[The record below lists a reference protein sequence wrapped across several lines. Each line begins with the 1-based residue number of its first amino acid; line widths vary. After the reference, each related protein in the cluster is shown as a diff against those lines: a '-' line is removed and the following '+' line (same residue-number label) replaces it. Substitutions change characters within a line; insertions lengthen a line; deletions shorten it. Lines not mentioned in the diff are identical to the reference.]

1 MAFYSS
7 SVDAPVHVGQPSA
20 PSVRPEKFLLFAVG
34 KLNLALPIALVVK
47 ILPHGPSHGTGLSA
61 TGLVNLE
68 NRSVTMV
75 DLYRRFFGVPQ
86 PPTAQ
91 TKQYFI
97 LTKNRS
103 GEEFCLLVNNAPTLL
118 DVLPQQIRQ
127 LPDSYRQNDTLQS
140 ASHVMLVEEKSEK
153 LTVFLLDPDL
163 LL

>member
-1 MAFYSS
+1 MVPHSS
-7 SVDAPVHVGQPSA
+7 AVDAPVYGGQPSA
-20 PSVRPEKFLLFAVG
+20 PSERAEKFLLFAVG

-47 ILPHGPSHGTGLSA
+47 ILPHGPTHGTGLSA

-86 PPTAQ
+86 PLTAQ

-103 GEEFCLLVNNAPTLL
+103 GEEFCLLVNDAPTLL

-140 ASHVMLVEEKSEK
+140 ASHVMLVEENSEK